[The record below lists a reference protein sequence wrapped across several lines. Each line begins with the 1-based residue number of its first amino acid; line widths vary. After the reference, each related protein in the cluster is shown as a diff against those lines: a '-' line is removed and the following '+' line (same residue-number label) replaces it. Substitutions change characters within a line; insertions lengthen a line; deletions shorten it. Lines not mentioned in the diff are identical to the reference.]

1 MYHEFFNDDL
11 DDDDDDGD
19 HDDDNCE
26 DDEEI
31 EDDMTEDVVEI
42 SPFIASCFFFYDMT
56 LSLSHL
62 IFYLLSHG
70 QLKNEK
76 KIFAQKRKCEKR
88 YFLLLRLS

>member
-1 MYHEFFNDDL
+1 MILYHEFFNDDL

-56 LSLSHL
+56 LTLSPD
-62 IFYLLSHG
+62 LLSFISWTVEEREE
-70 QLKNEK
+70 NICAK
-76 KIFAQKRKCEKR
+76 KKM
-88 YFLLLRLS
+88 

>member
-11 DDDDDDGD
+11 DDDDDDVGD
-19 HDDDNCE
+19 HE

-56 LSLSHL
+56 LSPD
-62 IFYLLSHG
+62 LLSY
-70 QLKNEK
+70 
-76 KIFAQKRKCEKR
+76 I
-88 YFLLLRLS
+88 LRTVGERA